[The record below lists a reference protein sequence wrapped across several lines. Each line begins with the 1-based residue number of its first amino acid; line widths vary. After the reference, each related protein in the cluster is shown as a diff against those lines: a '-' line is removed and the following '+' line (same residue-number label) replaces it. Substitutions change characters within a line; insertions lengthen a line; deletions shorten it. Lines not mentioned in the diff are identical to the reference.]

1 MENNVF
7 SITEWKDY
15 AIPITAFILSLIL
28 GLLIEHILIKRLHA
42 IARKTT
48 WKGDDIFVKSIKK
61 LLFLVIGLIGLY
73 IALDFVEIKVK
84 YVNASHL
91 GMKVLGIL
99 IVTIFLKRLIVNYLN
114 ISFGEKTTERSAP
127 SILQNVSKIIIYT
140 IGLLIILQTLGVSIT
155 PIITALGIGGLAV
168 ALALQPT
175 LSNLF
180 SGIYILFSKHVRA
193 NDYVHLDTGDEG
205 YVIDITWRNATIRDL
220 TGNVIIIPNS
230 RLAEAVVKNY
240 HLEKKDMMVLFEVGV
255 SYDSDLE
262 QVEKVTVETAQ
273 YVMSNIE
280 GGVKGFKPFIRYMK
294 FDDFSINFL
303 VYLKVK
309 KYYDQYLVRHEFMKA
324 LHKRYNAENI
334 EIPFP
339 IRTIHMPKAEKK

>member
-1 MENNVF
+1 MENNYL
-7 SITEWKDY
+7 SITDWKDY
-15 AIPITAFILSLIL
+15 AIPIAAFILSLLL
-28 GLLIEHILIKRLHA
+28 GLLIERILIKRLRA
-42 IARKTT
+42 IAKKTK

-61 LLFLVIGLIGLY
+61 LLFLVIGIIGLY
-73 IALDFVEIKVK
+73 IALEFVEIKVK
-84 YVNASHL
+84 YVTVSHQA
-91 GMKVLGIL
+91 MKILGIL
-99 IVTIFLKRLIVNYLN
+99 IATIFVKRLIVNYLN
-114 ISFGEKTTERSAP
+114 ISFGQKTTERNAP

-140 IGLLIILQTLGVSIT
+140 IGTLIILQTLGVSIT

-255 SYDSDLE
+255 AYDSDLE
-262 QVEKVTVETAQ
+262 EVEKVTVETAQ
-273 YVMSNIE
+273 HVMTNID
-280 GGVKGFKPFIRYMK
+280 GGGKGVTPFIRYMK
-294 FDDFSINFL
+294 FDDFSINFW

-309 KYYDQYLVRHEFMKA
+309 KYYDQYLVRHEFIKA
-324 LHKRYNAENI
+324 LHKRYKTENI

-339 IRTIHMPKAEKK
+339 IRTVHMKKPE